1 MVGIGPGPI
10 ARQTKEALDIIAS
23 SEVILGYQLYLG
35 LIRDLIKDKE
45 VYSSGMGQEEERCRK
60 AIDLARTGKKVALLS
75 SGDTG
80 VYGMAGLVLEIMA
93 KEGLD
98 INLEIIPGVPSANTA
113 AARLGAPLMLDYATI
128 SLSDLLVPWELIEK
142 RLVAAASSD
151 MVIVLYNPKSKDRQ
165 WQLSKA
171 QEIILRYRSAV
182 TPVGIVAD
190 AGRDDERVVITTLGR
205 LGEEDISM
213 RSIVIIG
220 NSTTFRYQDWL
231 ITPRGYRLI

>member
-60 AIDLARTGKKVALLS
+60 AIDLARSGKKVALLS